1 MTSSDPGEAH
11 SRRKLTGLALA
22 VFLCMKAPSPARE
35 KTLALQRRALTF
47 RTGVNLARPPR
58 FTNIPSE
65 TVWRQLVRAADAV
78 SNSLTEAGEAVNGP
92 DFVHKIKLTLRETRE
107 SRTCLEKIRV
117 SRLDRFEAVAKLE
130 REAGELCA
138 LFATIS
144 VQISRPLEREKQAPG
159 TLKR

>member
-1 MTSSDPGEAH
+1 MRISPANV
-11 SRRKLTGLALA
+11 TGLSLAAL
-22 VFLCMKAPSPARE
+22 LCMKAPSPARE

-47 RTGVNLARPPR
+47 RKGVNLARPQR

-65 TVWRQLVRAADAV
+65 TIWRQLVRAADSV
-78 SNSLTEAGEAVNGP
+78 SNSLTEAGEAVSGP
-92 DFVHKIKLTLRETRE
+92 AFVQKIKLTLRETRE

-117 SRLDRFEAVAKLE
+117 SKLDRFEAVAKLE

-144 VQISRPLEREKQAPG
+144 VQIANPSECERQAPKAS
-159 TLKR
+159 TDTDAC